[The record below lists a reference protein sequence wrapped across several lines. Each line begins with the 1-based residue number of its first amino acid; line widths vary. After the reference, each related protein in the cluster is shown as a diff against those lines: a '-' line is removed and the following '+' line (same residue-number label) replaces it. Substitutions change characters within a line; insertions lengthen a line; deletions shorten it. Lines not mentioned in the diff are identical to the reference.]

1 MKKILCLILCSI
13 CLFSITGCKDRR
25 KDDANS
31 SSNAIIKDETQVFT
45 KSSDY
50 DNWKD
55 FKNFATYVDG
65 EQKSDKFSFK
75 TPYDISQT
83 INDLRTQMFAKDDN
97 CFIFVLPINKYT
109 DEAPIEFYT
118 LFETKNDN
126 ILSILNKNI
135 QDKGKDFEVY
145 ADNVETKHMQA
156 KEMYKYDGYFVCA
169 VDEKKVSYNLLG
181 YAVETAHG
189 GGVLFCIAE
198 KVEGDNGISDEAVSL
213 IEKVACS
220 YSPTN

>member
-83 INDLRTQMFAKDDN
+83 INDLRAQMFAKDDN
-97 CFIFVLPINKYT
+97 CFIL
-109 DEAPIEFYT
+109 
-118 LFETKNDN
+118 NDAGLLWS
-126 ILSILNKNI
+126 ILSVCGFSHVI
-135 QDKGKDFEVY
+135 
-145 ADNVETKHMQA
+145 DNLPTTVGLGTQL
-156 KEMYKYDGYFVCA
+156 DPVC
-169 VDEKKVSYNLLG
+169 VTVVS
-181 YAVETAHG
+181 
-189 GGVLFCIAE
+189 I
-198 KVEGDNGISDEAVSL
+198 
-213 IEKVACS
+213 
-220 YSPTN
+220 